1 VQDLPPKDVVALL
14 ANPAVKIVGV
24 PTSNFQFI
32 GMNNTVA
39 PFNDVRV
46 RQAIAYALPY
56 DDMFK
61 AALFSRG
68 EPLFGG
74 KPGAP
79 EATK

>member
-1 VQDLPPKDVVALL
+1 
-14 ANPAVKIVGV
+14 
-24 PTSNFQFI
+24 
-32 GMNNTVA
+32 NNTVA

-79 EATK
+79 EATKFPQPLGYSTDLDKARALLTA

>member
-1 VQDLPPKDVVALL
+1 QTVPAAESRVASLVRGNADIVQDLPPKDVVALL

-46 RQAIAYALPY
+46 RQAIA
-56 DDMFK
+56 
-61 AALFSRG
+61 
-68 EPLFGG
+68 
-74 KPGAP
+74 
-79 EATK
+79 

>member
-1 VQDLPPKDVVALL
+1 TVPAAESRVASLVRGNADIVQDLPPKDVVALL

-56 DDMFK
+56 
-61 AALFSRG
+61 
-68 EPLFGG
+68 
-74 KPGAP
+74 
-79 EATK
+79 